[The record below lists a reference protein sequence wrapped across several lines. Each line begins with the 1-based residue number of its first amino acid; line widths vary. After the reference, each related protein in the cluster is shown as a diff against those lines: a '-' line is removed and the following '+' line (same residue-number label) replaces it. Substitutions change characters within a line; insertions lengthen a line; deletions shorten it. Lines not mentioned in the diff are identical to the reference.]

1 MDVCQRT
8 GQSELMSLGLG
19 EKTDTLEI
27 NGSRVAGR
35 WSEDR
40 TVRINVA
47 WTWRKDMIDAAS
59 RPVKL
64 VLLSLGQD
72 SENCFTCKGQS
83 ENCFTWNRVRTVLL
97 GQDRVRTVS
106 LGKDRMRTVSLGT
119 DKLRTVSLG
128 TDKLRIVS
136 LGTDSVRTVLV
147 GKDRMRTV

>member
-1 MDVCQRT
+1 MDVGQRT

-27 NGSRVAGR
+27 NGPRAAGR

-59 RPVKL
+59 RTVKL

-72 SENCFTCKGQS
+72 SENCFTCKGQSENCFTWNRQS

-128 TDKLRIVS
+128 TD
-136 LGTDSVRTVLV
+136 SVRTVLV

>member
-1 MDVCQRT
+1 MDVGQRT

-27 NGSRVAGR
+27 NGPRAAGR

-59 RPVKL
+59 RTVKL

-128 TDKLRIVS
+128 TD
-136 LGTDSVRTVLV
+136 SVRTVLV